1 MLKKFRSKK
10 TLELVIMAQLLCGM
24 GVAYGQTSTT
34 MVTAGNTAD
43 TPYTAITV
51 TQAAG
56 SGSTKETDQVYYV
69 GAVKANNAADMTLYM
84 SGDGTISVKDD
95 GSSVLEDRQGSC
107 AAAVTGIWAESA
119 AAAHAITVQ
128 GKAAV
133 DVEAAKATF
142 TANDDNYSYLGLYS
156 YGIQVGN
163 YNTVT
168 LADGSS
174 TKAQSSFGNATFN
187 AGAGSPAI
195 ELHTYGTYAEP
206 IFLLVTETVPGKVV
220 LGKNTEVTAVS
231 TVGSATITGTAA
243 PYIYTEAI
251 GINTPFTAG
260 ENLKIEAKLE
270 TAAGAMI
277 SGTNST
283 ISEGVMRA
291 AGIHIIDTNYTVP
304 EGTEITATAKA
315 PEFKVLALSGLDV
328 TAVGIDAFST
338 VDTQGITIKTSVDSQ
353 YAKTGNK
360 NINYYARAI
369 AANDGAIVNVNQAGG
384 KNVILEGDL
393 FADSGTTINAKLN
406 TAASYFQG
414 NIVGEGTVNLSLA
427 SGASWRPVYDNRN
440 GSYNVMGNQSSIKAA
455 DYKVA
460 AVSAGSVA
468 LNDGGIIDL
477 TWDGWKD
484 DGTYDTTRAYRSGT
498 NNSFRSL
505 TVDSLSGAGGILK
518 IDSDLANSRADTL
531 TVGSAS
537 TATALKVQINYDDFF
552 ANSAKGDIVSGK
564 ALVVTDNS
572 SGKTLTVTG
581 TKSEY
586 NEKTYEVTVAKD
598 ATNTNQW
605 NLVKIE
611 DVTGSTPTP
620 TPTPTPSNITENTK
634 HAADS
639 RDNVNNIW
647 EVETNSL
654 VKRLG
659 DLRSMS
665 KDISKHDNMWA
676 KYGHGNQKLGEG
688 RDTELNYNQFQLG
701 YDKGF
706 DRKDGKIYRGVMVSR
721 INGDADYERG
731 SGDTN
736 STTLGLYQTWLG
748 NKGHYYDVTFRY
760 GKIDT
765 DYNVTDLSGNYS
777 TGDYDMWATTLSGEY
792 GYRKALGKGAYFEPS
807 AELILGHVGSADY
820 TTSKNMD
827 VYLDAAKHAVTRLG
841 FMTGKDFGRGEAY
854 FKANYFHDFAGDGS
868 VTTGSVTYENDQPK
882 NWWELGIGGDVKM
895 GKNASAYAEV
905 RKLFG
910 DLKSNV
916 NFSIGARWS
925 F

>member
-1 MLKKFRSKK
+1 MLKTKGGSKRI
-10 TLELVIMAQLLCGM
+10 LALAIAAQLVGGM

-34 MVTAGNTAD
+34 MVTAGNTAT

-51 TQAAG
+51 TQASANSLMG
-56 SGSTKETDQVYYV
+56 DGTQNEMKYYTGV
-69 GAVKANNAADMTLYM
+69 GKGDAQSLTIYM

-95 GSSVLEDRQGSC
+95 GSTPTAHVQNFSS
-107 AAAVTGIWAESA
+107 AATGIFALGAASA
-119 AAAHAITVQ
+119 QTVTVQ

-133 DVEAAKATF
+133 DVESSLATF
-142 TANDDNYSYLGLYS
+142 TATDDNYGYLGVWS
-156 YGIQVGN
+156 NGIQVGS

-168 LADGSS
+168 LADDS
-174 TKAQSSFGNATFN
+174 TIKAQGSFDNATFN
-187 AGAGSPAI
+187 AGGQWPSI
-195 ELHTYGTYAEP
+195 EVHTYGTYAQAENSP
-206 IFLLVTETVPGKVV
+206 ATVPGKVV

-231 TVGSATITGTAA
+231 TVGSATITGTAH

-260 ENLKIEAKLE
+260 DNLKIEAKLE
-270 TAAGAMI
+270 AAAGATI

-291 AGIHIIDTNYTVP
+291 IGIHIIDTNYTVP
-304 EGTEITATAKA
+304 DGAEITATAKA

-338 VDTQGITIKTSVDSQ
+338 VDTQGVTIKTSVDSQ

-414 NIVGEGTVNLSLA
+414 NIIGEGTVNLSLA
-427 SGASWRPVYDNRN
+427 SGAVWRPVYDNRN
-440 GSYNVMGNQSSIKAA
+440 GSYNVTGDQSSIKAA

-460 AVSAGSVA
+460 AVSASNVA

-477 TWDGWKD
+477 TWDGWT
-484 DGTYDTTRAYRSGT
+484 DGAYDTIRAYRKDSG
-498 NNSFRSL
+498 FRNL
-505 TVDSLSGAGGILK
+505 TIANLSGSDGVIR
-518 IDSDLANSRADTL
+518 IDSDLANNKADTL

-537 TATALKVQINYDDFF
+537 TATSLKVQVNYDDFY
-552 ANSAKGDIVSGK
+552 AASVKGDTVTGT

-572 SGKTLTVTG
+572 RKLSVSGTQ
-581 TKSEY
+581 SEY
-586 NEKTYEVTVAKD
+586 NEKTYAITIEQA
-598 ATNTNQW
+598 AGTNNW
-605 NLVKIE
+605 NLTKIE
-611 DVTGSTPTP
+611 DLGGGPS
-620 TPTPTPSNITENTK
+620 PTPSNITENTK
-634 HAADS
+634 HAADA

-647 EVETNSL
+647 EIETNSL

-659 DLRSMS
+659 DLRSMGR
-665 KDISKHDNMWA
+665 DVTEHDNMWA
-676 KYGHGNQKLGEG
+676 KYGHGNQKLGTG
-688 RDTELNYNQFQLG
+688 RNTEIKYNQFQLG

-706 DRKDGKIYRGVMVSR
+706 ERQDGKLYRGVMVSR
-721 INGDADYERG
+721 INGDATYARG
-731 SGDTN
+731 TGDTN

-748 NKGHYYDVTFRY
+748 NKGHYYDVVLRY
-760 GKIDT
+760 GKVNT
-765 DYNVTDLSGNYS
+765 EYNVTDLSNNYS

-792 GYRKALGKGAYFEPS
+792 GYRKDLGKGAYIEPS
-807 AELILGHVGSADY
+807 AELILGHVGGADY
-820 TTSKNMD
+820 TTSKNMA
-827 VYLDAAKHAVTRLG
+827 VHLDSSKHAITRVG
-841 FMTGKDFGRGEAY
+841 FVMGKSFNKGSAY
-854 FKANYFHDFAGDGS
+854 FKGNYYHDFAGGGG
-868 VTTGSVTYENDQPK
+868 VTTGTVDYKTDQAK
-882 NWWELGIGGDVKM
+882 NWWELGIGGDVKLA
-895 GKNASAYAEV
+895 KNASAYAEV

-910 DLKSNV
+910 DVKSNV
-916 NFSIGARWS
+916 NFSVGARWS